1 MSFRIVAI
9 LRAGLAIFRGACKN
23 GPVGEQQERYFM
35 RRVVIIGGGAIGSAI
50 AYFLNRDPQEE
61 PFDVTVVE
69 RDFSYTQASSA
80 LSASSIRQQ
89 FSTDINIEM
98 SLYGIDFFRHL
109 GETLRVGDNVP
120 DIGLVE
126 PGYLYLASPEGVDVL
141 RENHA
146 TQKAHGVDVVL
157 VTPEDLKTRFPWIST
172 EGIVL
177 ASLGLSGEGWYDGY
191 SLLQAF
197 RKKAISQGTRYVQ
210 AQATGLQRSGRA
222 VTGVALDIGSALE
235 ADVVVN
241 AAGAWAAKVA
251 GWAGIDLPVRG
262 RRRMVFSF
270 SCPETLPGCPL
281 VIDTS
286 GIWLRPEGRR
296 FICGFAPPQDRDR
309 DDAPLE
315 VDYRVFD
322 DFIWPALAVR
332 VPAFEAIR
340 MTGAWAGYYEMNVF
354 DHNAI
359 LGLHPDCDNLFFANG
374 FSGHGLQ
381 QCPAAGRGVAELV
394 RYGQYRSLDLSPLS
408 FARILENRPLLEKNV
423 I

>member
-1 MSFRIVAI
+1 
-9 LRAGLAIFRGACKN
+9 
-23 GPVGEQQERYFM
+23 
-35 RRVVIIGGGAIGSAI
+35 VVIIGGGAIGSAI
-50 AYFLNRDPQEE
+50 AYFLTAESKAE
-61 PFDVTVVE
+61 AFEVTVVE

-89 FSTDINIEM
+89 FSTAINIEM
-98 SLYGIDFFRHL
+98 SLYGIGFFRTL

-126 PGYLYLASPEGVDVL
+126 PGYLYLASPAGAEVL

-146 TQKAHGVDVVL
+146 MQKAHAVDVAL
-157 VTPEDLKTRFPWIST
+157 MTPGELKARFPWIAT
-172 EGIVL
+172 EGVAL

-197 RKKAISQGTRYVQ
+197 RKKAVSQGARYVQ
-210 AQATGLQRSGRA
+210 AHATGFQRDGRA
-222 VTGVALDIGSALE
+222 VTGVQLDGGTALP
-235 ADVVVN
+235 ADVVVD

-262 RRRMVFSF
+262 RRRSVFSF
-270 SCPETLPGCPL
+270 SCPDKLPGCPL

-286 GIWLRPEGRR
+286 GIWLRPEGRQ
-296 FICGFAPPQDRDR
+296 FICGFAPPADQDP
-309 DDAPLE
+309 DDMPLE
-315 VDYRVFD
+315 VEHDAFERIV
-322 DFIWPALAVR
+322 WPALAAR
-332 VPAFEAIR
+332 VPAFEAVR

-359 LGLHPDCDNLFFANG
+359 LGLHPACDNLYFANG

-381 QCPAAGRGVAELV
+381 QCPAAGRGVAELI
-394 RYGQYRSLDLSPLS
+394 RFGEYRSLDLSALS
-408 FARILENRPLLEKNV
+408 FARVLANRPLLEKNV

>member
-1 MSFRIVAI
+1 
-9 LRAGLAIFRGACKN
+9 
-23 GPVGEQQERYFM
+23 M

-61 PFDVTVVE
+61 PLDITVVE

-89 FSTDINIEM
+89 FSSAINIEM
-98 SLYGIDFFRHL
+98 SLYGIEFFRHL
-109 GETLRVGDNVP
+109 GENLRVGDNVP

-126 PGYLYLASPEGVDVL
+126 PGYLYLAPPEGVGVL

-146 TQKAHGVDVVL
+146 VQKAYGVDVVL
-157 VTPEDLKTRFPWIST
+157 LAPDALQARFPWMSA
-172 EGIVL
+172 EGIAL

-197 RKKAISQGTRYVQ
+197 RKKAISQGARYVQ
-210 AQATGLQRSGRA
+210 SQATGLKRSGRVVA
-222 VTGVALDIGSALE
+222 GVELDIGNVLE

-241 AAGAWAAKVA
+241 AAGAWAARVA
-251 GWAGIDLPVRG
+251 GWAGIELPVRA

-270 SCPETLPGCPL
+270 SCPDTLPGCPL

-322 DFIWPALAVR
+322 DFIWTALARR

-340 MTGAWAGYYEMNVF
+340 MTGAWAGYYEMNLF

-381 QCPAAGRGVAELV
+381 QCPAAGRGVAELI
-394 RYGQYRSLDLSPLS
+394 RHGKYCSLDLSPVS

>member
-1 MSFRIVAI
+1 V
-9 LRAGLAIFRGACKN
+9 
-23 GPVGEQQERYFM
+23 QQERHFM
-35 RRVVIIGGGAIGSAI
+35 RRVLIIGGGAIGSAI
-50 AYFLNRDPQEE
+50 AYFLTADPKGE
-61 PFDVTVVE
+61 PFEVTVVE

-89 FSTDINIEM
+89 FSTPINIEM
-98 SLYGIDFFRHL
+98 SLYGIAFFRAL

-126 PGYLYLASPEGVDVL
+126 PGYLYLASPAGAEVL

-146 TQKAHGVDVVL
+146 MQKAHAVDVAL
-157 VTPEDLKTRFPWIST
+157 LTPGELKARFPWMAT
-172 EGIVL
+172 EGLAL

-197 RKKAISQGTRYVQ
+197 RKKAVSQGARYVQ
-210 AQATGLQRSGRA
+210 AHATGFQRDGRA
-222 VTGVALDIGSALE
+222 VTGVQLDGGTALP
-235 ADVVVN
+235 ADVVVD

-262 RRRMVFSF
+262 RRRSVFSF
-270 SCPETLPGCPL
+270 SCPDKLPGCPL

-286 GIWLRPEGRR
+286 GIWLRPEGGQ
-296 FICGFAPPQDRDR
+296 FICGFAPPADQDP
-309 DDAPLE
+309 DDMPLE
-315 VDYRVFD
+315 VEHDAFERIV
-322 DFIWPALAVR
+322 WPALAAR
-332 VPAFEAIR
+332 VPAFEAVR

-359 LGLHPDCDNLFFANG
+359 LGLHPACDNLYFANG

-381 QCPAAGRGVAELV
+381 QCPAAGRGVAELI
-394 RYGQYRSLDLSPLS
+394 RFGEYRSLDLSALS
-408 FARILENRPLLEKNV
+408 FARVLANRPLLEKNV

>member
-1 MSFRIVAI
+1 
-9 LRAGLAIFRGACKN
+9 
-23 GPVGEQQERYFM
+23 M
-35 RRVVIIGGGAIGSAI
+35 RRVVIVGGGAIGSAI
-50 AYFLNRDPQEE
+50 AYFLTRDSDGERFE
-61 PFDVTVVE
+61 VVVVE
-69 RDFSYTQASSA
+69 RDFSYGQASSA

-89 FSTDINIEM
+89 FSTAINIRM
-98 SLYGIDFFRHL
+98 SLYGIDFLRHL
-109 GETLRVGDNVP
+109 GQTLRVGDEVP
-120 DIGLVE
+120 EIGLVE
-126 PGYLYLASPEGVDVL
+126 PGYLYLASQAGADVL

-146 TQKAHGVDVVL
+146 MQKAHAVHVAL
-157 VTPEDLKTRFPWIST
+157 LTPDELKARFPWIST
-172 EGIVL
+172 EGIAL

-197 RKKAISQGTRYVQ
+197 RRKAVSQGVRYVQ
-210 AQATGLQRSGRA
+210 AQATGLRRDGRSL
-222 VTGVALDIGSALE
+222 TGVQLDDGETLD

-251 GWAGIDLPVRG
+251 QWAGIDLPVRG
-262 RRRMVFSF
+262 RRRSVFSF
-270 SCPETLPGCPL
+270 SCPQALPGCPL

-286 GIWLRPEGRR
+286 GIWLRPEGRQ
-296 FICGFAPPQDRDR
+296 FICGFAPPEDRDH

-315 VDYRVFD
+315 VEYEAFD
-322 DFIWPALAVR
+322 GFIWPALAER

-340 MTGAWAGYYEMNVF
+340 MTGAWAGYYEMNLF

-359 LGLHPDCDNLFFANG
+359 LGLHPDCDNLYFANG

-381 QCPAAGRGVAELV
+381 QCPAAGRGIAELI
-394 RYGQYRSLDLSPLS
+394 RFGEYCSLDLSPVS

>member
-1 MSFRIVAI
+1 
-9 LRAGLAIFRGACKN
+9 
-23 GPVGEQQERYFM
+23 M

-80 LSASSIRQQ
+80 LSSSSIRQQ
-89 FSTDINIEM
+89 FSTAINIDM
-98 SLYGIDFFRHL
+98 SLYGIEFFRDL

-126 PGYLYLASPEGVDVL
+126 PGYLYLASPDGVEAL

-146 TQKAHGVDVVL
+146 LQKAHGADVIL
-157 VTPEDLKTRFPWIST
+157 MAPEALKARFPWMST
-172 EGIVL
+172 EGIAL

-197 RKKAISQGTRYVQ
+197 RKKAISEGARYVQ

-222 VTGVALDIGSALE
+222 VTGVELDIGSVLP

-241 AAGAWAAKVA
+241 AAGAWAARVA
-251 GWAGIDLPVRG
+251 GWAGIELPVRG

-296 FICGFAPPQDRDR
+296 FICGFAPPGDQDR
-309 DDAPLE
+309 DDAPKL
-315 VDYRVFD
+315 RV
-322 DFIWPALAVR
+322 R
-332 VPAFEAIR
+332 
-340 MTGAWAGYYEMNVF
+340 
-354 DHNAI
+354 
-359 LGLHPDCDNLFFANG
+359 
-374 FSGHGLQ
+374 
-381 QCPAAGRGVAELV
+381 
-394 RYGQYRSLDLSPLS
+394 
-408 FARILENRPLLEKNV
+408 
-423 I
+423 

>member
-1 MSFRIVAI
+1 
-9 LRAGLAIFRGACKN
+9 
-23 GPVGEQQERYFM
+23 M

-50 AYFLNRDPQEE
+50 AYFLNQDPSEE

-69 RDFSYTQASSA
+69 RDFSYSQASSA

-89 FSTDINIEM
+89 FSTAINIEM
-98 SLYGIDFFRHL
+98 SRYGIDFFRSL
-109 GETLRVGDNVP
+109 GQTLRVGDDEP

-126 PGYLYLASPEGVDVL
+126 PGYLYLAPPGGVDVL

-146 TQKAHGVDVVL
+146 TQKAHRVDVVL
-157 VTPEDLKTRFPWIST
+157 MTPEQLKARFPWIST
-172 EGIVL
+172 EGIAL

-197 RKKAISQGTRYVQ
+197 RKKAISQGARYVQ
-210 AQATGLQRSGRA
+210 AKATGLQRSGRA
-222 VTGVALDIGSALE
+222 LTGVELDIGDPLE

-270 SCPETLPGCPL
+270 SCPDTLPGCPL
-281 VIDTS
+281 IIDTS

-322 DFIWPALAVR
+322 DFIWPALAAR

-340 MTGAWAGYYEMNVF
+340 MTSAWAGYYEMNVF

-359 LGLHPDCDNLFFANG
+359 LGLHPGCDNLYFANG

-381 QCPAAGRGVAELV
+381 QCPAAGRGVAELI
-394 RYGQYRSLDLSPLS
+394 RYGEYRSLDLSPVS
-408 FARILENRPLLEKNV
+408 FTRILENRPLVEKNV